1 MAIRDPKPQEN
12 DRDFTT
18 GDGQERHE
26 GALPPEVKRRY
37 EAYKAGKTKPIS
49 LEELF
54 SDL

>member
-1 MAIRDPKPQEN
+1 MAVKDPKREDVGP
-12 DRDFTT
+12 TIVA
-18 GDGQERHE
+18 GQESRE
-26 GALPPEVKRRY
+26 GEGRLPPTVKERY

>member
-1 MAIRDPKPQEN
+1 MALKDPKRE
-12 DRDFTT
+12 DTDLSTVE
-18 GDGQERHE
+18 GQGGQE

>member
-1 MAIRDPKPQEN
+1 MALKNPKRE
-12 DRDFTT
+12 DTDLTT
-18 GDGQERHE
+18 VESREGQD

-37 EAYKAGKTKPIS
+37 DAYKAGKTKPIS

>member
-1 MAIRDPKPQEN
+1 MALKDPKPNEN
-12 DRDFTT
+12 NRDLPTV
-18 GDGQERHE
+18 DGQENGA